1 MEQLCDLST
10 SVLAR
15 TRAPLSPS
23 TLSNSN
29 SVPLIKW
36 SMARSML
43 PEREVAMVINKVKLE
58 DKYTQETG
66 RVFLTGSQ
74 ALARL
79 PMLQQERDKASGLST
94 AGFISGYRGSP
105 LGGLDKTLWQASAYL
120 KEHNIHF
127 QPGVNEDL
135 AATSVWGSQQV
146 NIFEG
151 AKYDGVFAMWYGK
164 GPGVDRSGD
173 VFKHANHAGTSKHG
187 GVLVIAGDDHGCKS
201 STLPH
206 QTEYAF
212 VDAMIPILNPAGVQ
226 ELIDFGLMG
235 WAMSRYSGC
244 WVALKTIAETVDASY
259 STLIDAPGFEIK
271 IPETTLDVHAR
282 WPDKPLEQELRLHNQ
297 KLSAALEFAKLNKLN
312 KITIDSPRPRIGIV
326 STGKSYLDVL
336 QALQDLG
343 IEDDLAAEI
352 GLRVY
357 KVGMPWPLEPDGIL
371 EFASGLDEV
380 IVVEEKR
387 GLIEDQLTSELYNW
401 HSDVRPTV
409 VGKRNEKGEWLLPAT
424 GELTPA
430 VIARALCTRITR
442 IFNSDKIDQRLKF
455 LSDKEQYLNRPKDL
469 VERTP
474 HFCSGCPHNSSTVV
488 PLGSRAMGGI
498 GCHYMATWMD
508 RETDTFTQMGGEGA
522 TWIGQAPFTETQHVF
537 QNLGDGTYFHSGLL
551 AIRAAIASGVNIT
564 YKILYNDAVAMTG
577 GQTVD
582 GDLSVFKIA
591 HQLHG
596 EGIARI
602 AVCSDDIEKY
612 TRSNFPAGTTYT
624 HRDDLDALQCELRE
638 YKGASVIIYDQTCAA
653 EKRRRR
659 KRGLIP
665 DPQIRPFIN
674 TAVCEGCG
682 DCGIQ
687 SNCLSVVPD
696 ETHYGRKRKIEQS
709 SCNKDMSCVKGFCP
723 SFVTVT
729 GGKIRTAE
737 TSTTSFDFSDIPEP
751 ILPQHELPYGVVLAG
766 VGGTG
771 VTTLGAIL
779 GMAAHIEGKGASVL
793 DMTGLAQKFG
803 AVITHLQVANQA
815 EDIHAARIAA
825 GGAKLVIGCD
835 LVVAASNDSMVKVD
849 RGQAA
854 AIINGHEAMTAEFT
868 RNADAKFPAESMHD
882 IIKECV
888 GDETTNF
895 VNATEIVENLL
906 GDTLAANIFLAGFAF
921 QKGLLPISSEAIVE
935 AVRLNGTSVDEN
947 LLAFNLG
954 RLKAHNPKTIRFG
967 EEEVLVPQTLSE
979 LLEDRRQYLTAYQDQ
994 NLAEQ
999 YQSKVDAVTE
1009 KVGEETGMVVARY
1022 YFKVLAYKDE
1032 YEVAR
1037 LYSDGRFKAALEE
1050 EFDGDYKLSIHLAP
1064 PLIAPMDDHS
1074 GLPRKLTFGSWI
1086 FPLFNILAKFKFLRG
1101 SSLDPFGYT
1110 KDRQLERKIL
1120 GEYEQLLGT
1129 VLELD
1134 EVDPATLKAILALPE
1149 KIRGYGYVKERHHRS
1164 TRLEHKQLL
1173 AKLTAEP
1180 EAIKIFDPQAA

>member
-1 MEQLCDLST
+1 
-10 SVLAR
+10 
-15 TRAPLSPS
+15 
-23 TLSNSN
+23 
-29 SVPLIKW
+29 
-36 SMARSML
+36 
-43 PEREVAMVINKVKLE
+43 MVINKVQLE
-58 DKYTQETG
+58 DKYTQDTG

-79 PMLQQERDKASGLST
+79 PMLQQERDKAHGLST

-120 KEHNIHF
+120 KEHNIYF

-187 GVLVIAGDDHGCKS
+187 GVLVVAGDDHGCKS

-226 ELIDFGLMG
+226 EVIDLGLMG

-271 IPETTLDVHAR
+271 TPQTSLDVHAR
-282 WPDKPLEQELRLHNQ
+282 WPDKPLEQEMRLHNQ
-297 KLSAALEFAKLNKLN
+297 KLNAVLEFAKLNKLDR
-312 KITIDSPRPRIGIV
+312 ITIDSPKPRIGIV

-357 KVGMPWPLEPDGIL
+357 KVGMPWPLEPDGIR

-442 IFNSDKIDQRLKF
+442 IYNSEKIEQRLEF
-455 LSDKEQYLNRPKDL
+455 LNDKEQYLNRPKDL

-474 HFCSGCPHNSSTVV
+474 HFCSGCPHNTSTVV
-488 PLGSRAMGGI
+488 PIGSRAMGGI

-577 GQTVD
+577 GQPVD
-582 GDLSVFKIA
+582 GQLSVVKIA

-638 YKGASVIIYDQTCAA
+638 YQGASVIIYDQTCAA

-659 KRGLIP
+659 KRGLMP
-665 DPQIRPFIN
+665 DPEIRPFIN

-682 DCGIQ
+682 DCGKQ

-696 ETHYGRKRKIEQS
+696 ETPYGRKRKIEQS

-729 GGKIRTAE
+729 GGSIRTAAV
-737 TSTTSFDFSDIPEP
+737 TPASFDFSQIPEP
-751 ILPQHELPYGVVLAG
+751 VLPVHDQPYGVVLAG

-803 AVITHLQVANQA
+803 AVITHLQVANKA

-868 RNADAKFPAESMHD
+868 RNPDAKFPAKSMHD

-888 GDETTNF
+888 GDETTDF
-895 VNATEIVENLL
+895 VDATEVVENLL
-906 GDTLAANIFLAGFAF
+906 GDTMAANVFLTGYAY
-921 QKGLLPISSEAIVE
+921 QKGLIPISSEAIIE
-935 AVRLNGTSVDEN
+935 AIRLNGASVDEN
-947 LLAFNLG
+947 LTAFNLG
-954 RLKAHNPKTIRFG
+954 RLKAHDPAAVQYG
-967 EEEVLVPQTLSE
+967 EEEIVEPQSFEELVA
-979 LLEDRRQYLTAYQDQ
+979 DRSAYLVAYQ
-994 NLAEQ
+994 NESLATL
-999 YQSKVDAVTE
+999 YQAKVEAITQ
-1009 KVGEETGMVVARY
+1009 KFGEDIGLIVARY

-1037 LYSDGRFKAALEE
+1037 LYSDGRFKAALAE
-1050 EFDGDYKLSIHLAP
+1050 EFEGDYKLSIHLAP
-1064 PLIAPMDDHS
+1064 PLLAPVDKHS

-1086 FPLFNILAKFKFLRG
+1086 FPMFTLMAKFKFLRG
-1101 SSLDPFGYT
+1101 TALDPFGYT
-1110 KDRQLERKIL
+1110 KDRKLEREIRQD
-1120 GEYEQLLGT
+1120 YEQLLDK
-1129 VLELD
+1129 VLSLD
-1134 EVDPATLKAILALPE
+1134 KLDAPALRTLLALPE
-1149 KIRGYGYVKERHHRS
+1149 KIRGYGYIKERNFKS
-1164 TRLEHKQLL
+1164 TQFEKDQLL
-1173 AKLTAEP
+1173 ARLTAQP
-1180 EAIKIFDPQAA
+1180 EAIKIFDPKAAA